1 MHARPRLHRALF
13 YFLWLC
19 AVYFWEFFLI
29 NTGRKTIVG
38 WVSFHYIVRMLFASQ
53 NPACQTTLKSSF
65 IWDALLI
72 PTTFFVV
79 FLISSFFNFSEQYI
93 EWAAHHESTL
103 NIDELPLATLAML
116 VATVWFSWRRWMEI
130 RSLLTHNHSLL
141 QHATRMQEN
150 ERRKIAQD
158 LHDELG
164 QYLNAIRLESAS
176 LKSVSKCDEKIQ
188 AIASR
193 ISEHA
198 SHAYQMAKQLMYR
211 LRPVALDD
219 LGLHAA
225 LNHLVSTW
233 QTATHTESNNKTI
246 YTLHVT
252 GNIDQMQEDL
262 AIDVY
267 RIVQECLTN
276 AARHAKASKIDID
289 IEAANK
295 QLTLRIV
302 DDGIG
307 FNPHLTSK
315 GLGIA
320 GMRER
325 VENHLGSFNLSTK
338 AGHGCQ
344 LSIVILMVGT

>member
-1 MHARPRLHRALF
+1 MYLADIRLR
-13 YFLWLC
+13 
-19 AVYFWEFFLI
+19 FWEFFLI
-29 NTGRKTIVG
+29 YAGRKTVVS
-38 WVSFHYIVRMLFASQ
+38 WVSFHYIERMQLASK
-53 NPACQTTLKSSF
+53 NPTCRTKLKSSF
-65 IWDALLI
+65 IWDVLLI
-72 PTTFFVV
+72 PTMFMVV
-79 FLISSFFNFSEQYI
+79 FFISSLFNLSEQYTN
-93 EWAAHHESTL
+93 WAAHHESTL

-116 VATVWFSWRRWMEI
+116 AATVWFSWRRWMEI
-130 RSLLTHNHSLL
+130 RSLLKQNHTLL

-176 LKSVSKCDEKIQ
+176 LKSISKCDEKTQ
-188 AIASR
+188 AVANR

-225 LNHLVSTW
+225 LNHLISTW
-233 QTATHTESNNKTI
+233 QTASHTQSNNRVV
-246 YTLHVT
+246 YQLQVL
-252 GNIDQMQEDL
+252 GNIDQLPEDL

-276 AARHAKASKIDID
+276 ATRHASANQIDIF
-289 IEAANK
+289 IEASSQ
-295 QLTLRIV
+295 QLTIQIKDNGV
-302 DDGIG
+302 G
-307 FNPHLTSK
+307 FNQHATHK

-325 VENHLGSFNLSTK
+325 VETHLGSFHLNSKT
-338 AGHGCQ
+338 GHGCQ
-344 LSIVILMVGT
+344 LSIVIPMAGS

>member
-1 MHARPRLHRALF
+1 M
-13 YFLWLC
+13 FL
-19 AVYFWEFFLI
+19 
-29 NTGRKTIVG
+29 
-38 WVSFHYIVRMLFASQ
+38 
-53 NPACQTTLKSSF
+53 
-65 IWDALLI
+65 
-72 PTTFFVV
+72 VV
-79 FLISSFFNFSEQYI
+79 FFISSFFNLSEQYT

-116 VATVWFSWRRWMEI
+116 LATVWFSWRRWMEI
-130 RSLLTHNHSLL
+130 RSLLTHNHTLL

-176 LKSVSKCDEKIQ
+176 LKSISKNDEKTQ
-188 AIASR
+188 AVANR

-225 LNHLVSTW
+225 LNHLISTW
-233 QTATHTESNNKTI
+233 QTSSHPSSNNKAV
-246 YTLHVT
+246 YKLHVT
-252 GNIDQMQEDL
+252 GNIDHMPEDL

-267 RIVQECLTN
+267 RIAQECLTN
-276 AARHAKASKIDID
+276 AARHANASKIELR
-289 IEAANK
+289 IEADHQ
-295 QLTLRIV
+295 QLAMQIIDNGV
-302 DDGIG
+302 G
-307 FNPHLTSK
+307 FNPHLTHR

-325 VENHLGSFNLSTK
+325 VETHHGTFNLTTK
-338 AGHGCQ
+338 VGRGCQ
-344 LSIVILMVGT
+344 LSIMVPLASS

>member
-1 MHARPRLHRALF
+1 
-13 YFLWLC
+13 
-19 AVYFWEFFLI
+19 
-29 NTGRKTIVG
+29 
-38 WVSFHYIVRMLFASQ
+38 MLFASK

-65 IWDALLI
+65 IWDAFLI
-72 PTTFFVV
+72 PITFVV
-79 FLISSFFNFSEQYI
+79 VFFISSFFNFSEQYT

-116 VATVWFSWRRWMEI
+116 AATVWFSWRRWMEI
-130 RSLLTHNHSLL
+130 RSLLKQNHVLL

-176 LKSVSKCDEKIQ
+176 LKSVSKSDEKTQ
-188 AIASR
+188 VIAGR

-198 SHAYQMAKQLMYR
+198 SHAYQMAKQLMHR

-225 LNHLVSTW
+225 LNHLISTW
-233 QTATHTESNNKTI
+233 QTSSHTQSNNKVV
-246 YTLHVT
+246 YQLQVR
-252 GNIDQMQEDL
+252 GNIDQLPEDL

-276 AARHAKASKIDID
+276 ASRHASANQIDIY
-289 IEAANK
+289 IEASSQ
-295 QLTLRIV
+295 QLTMQIK

-307 FNPHLTSK
+307 FTPHITHK
-315 GLGIA
+315 GLGLA

-325 VENHLGSFNLSTK
+325 VQNHLGSFNLSTK
-338 AGHGCQ
+338 TGHGCE
-344 LSIVILMVGT
+344 LSIVIPMAST